1 MTDISAVV
9 GALDQSDGAE
19 PAVNVTSTSTACLWC
34 GRPFP
39 ARRGGSPKRFCCA
52 THRTA
57 FWSALRRWAERAVA
71 VGALTVDQ
79 IRNADPAA
87 CTVLPGGKAPAPRSP
102 AEKATFVASAER
114 LDDTEELLDD
124 LLLALFDLPGDAW
137 PDLAAALTDELYNR
151 IDQYIERCL
160 QES

>member
-1 MTDISAVV
+1 MVV
-9 GALDQSDGAE
+9 LPCEIDS
-19 PAVNVTSTSTACLWC
+19 
-34 GRPFP
+34 
-39 ARRGGSPKRFCCA
+39 RFCCA

-87 CTVLPGGKAPAPRSP
+87 CTVLPGGKALAPIPQAQKPAP
-102 AEKATFVASAER
+102 AASAER
-114 LDDTEELLDD
+114 PEEATELLDD

-137 PDLAAALTDELYNR
+137 PDLAAALPDEIYDR

>member
-1 MTDISAVV
+1 MTDISAGVEAP
-9 GALDQSDGAE
+9 GQSNGAE
-19 PAVNVTSTSTACLWC
+19 PAVNVISTSTACLWC

-102 AEKATFVASAER
+102 AEKVALVASAER
-114 LDDTEELLDD
+114 PDDTEELLDD
-124 LLLALFDLPGDAW
+124 LLIALLELPGDAW
-137 PDLAAALTDELYNR
+137 SDITLALPDQLYER
-151 IDQYIERCL
+151 IDQYL
-160 QES
+160 DAHLS